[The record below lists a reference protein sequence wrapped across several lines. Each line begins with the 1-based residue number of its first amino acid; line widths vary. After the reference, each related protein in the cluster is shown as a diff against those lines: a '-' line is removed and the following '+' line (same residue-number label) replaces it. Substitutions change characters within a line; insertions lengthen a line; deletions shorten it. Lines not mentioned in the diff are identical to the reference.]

1 MPNFSDSIAHF
12 VDMLALQKRSSK
24 HTITSYS
31 NDLQS
36 FASYLASE
44 FEETEVAFVKAT
56 HVRSWLATLKQQEN
70 FSPKTI
76 NRKLSSVRSFYKYLL
91 KQNIVKLNPA
101 TAVIAPKIPKRLPQ
115 FVEEKDTQL
124 LFTHSEFAEGFKGQ
138 TDYLILKLLY
148 ETGIRKAELIGLEET
163 KVDFYNCVLKVLG
176 KGNKERII
184 PISIE
189 LKNSIQAYLND
200 KRKLFGAEEARKS
213 VLVSEKGKALNPRYV
228 YTIVNKYLSQVTTIS
243 KKSPHI
249 MRHTFATQLMNQGA
263 DLNAVKE
270 LLGHSSLAATQVYT
284 HNNIEKLKA
293 VYKKAH
299 PKA

>member
-24 HTITSYS
+24 HTITSYT

-36 FASYLASE
+36 FAAFLASE
-44 FEETEVAFVKAT
+44 FEETEVTFVKAT
-56 HVRSWLATLKQQEN
+56 HVRSWLATLKQEEN

-91 KQNIVKLNPA
+91 KQNVVKLNPA

-124 LFTHSEFAEGFKGQ
+124 LFAHSEFADGFKGQ
-138 TDYLILKLLY
+138 TDYLILKILY

-163 KVDFYNCVLKVLG
+163 KVDFYNNVLKVLG

-184 PISIE
+184 PISHS
-189 LKNSIQAYLND
+189 LQNSIKVYID
-200 KRKLFGAEEARKS
+200 EKRKLFGAEEARKA
-213 VLVSEKGKALNPRYV
+213 VLVSEKGAALP
-228 YTIVNKYLSQVTTIS
+228 
-243 KKSPHI
+243 
-249 MRHTFATQLMNQGA
+249 
-263 DLNAVKE
+263 
-270 LLGHSSLAATQVYT
+270 
-284 HNNIEKLKA
+284 
-293 VYKKAH
+293 
-299 PKA
+299 

>member
-12 VDMLALQKRSSK
+12 VDMLALQKRASK
-24 HTITSYS
+24 HTVTSYT

-36 FASYLASE
+36 FATYLASE

-56 HVRSWLATLKQQEN
+56 HVRSWLASLKQQEN

-91 KQNIVKLNPA
+91 KQNVVKLNPA
-101 TAVIAPKIPKRLPQ
+101 TAVIAPKVPKRLPQ

-138 TDYLILKLLY
+138 TDYLILKVLY

-163 KVDFYNCVLKVLG
+163 KVDFYNSAVKVLG

-184 PISIE
+184 PISTSLQNCIRDYIGE
-189 LKNSIQAYLND
+189 
-200 KRKLFGAEEARKS
+200 KRKLFGAEEARKA

-228 YTIVNKYLSQVTTIS
+228 YTVVNKYLSQVTTIS